1 MVDLHQKWKPRK
13 SKIRQTPSYNTSF
26 LCNLAESEF
35 TMRRFIASVL
45 AAVLLVTAGLSL
57 MHTARGQE
65 SNSLSMPIIETEGEN
80 IRQIDAPALIDGEQ
94 MPLISVI
101 DSPSP
106 TCYQPDPSRDT
117 CYLKWYYMSVNAAP
131 ATSMLT
137 MTLTLNDFGP
147 VAHTQGFFQSS
158 MFVPYNMLSDG
169 FRVTCGSL
177 GAGGNPKLGN
187 AYGYTIRAR
196 DSNGQVA
203 ANFGTI
209 FCPAFTP

>member
-1 MVDLHQKWKPRK
+1 
-13 SKIRQTPSYNTSF
+13 
-26 LCNLAESEF
+26 
-35 TMRRFIASVL
+35 MRRLIIAILV
-45 AAVLLVTAGLSL
+45 AVLFGAATFSL
-57 MHTARGQE
+57 MLTARGQE
-65 SNSLSMPIIETEGEN
+65 TESPNHSKIESQGEN
-80 IRQIDAPALIDGEQ
+80 LRTIEVSSPAEDPQ
-94 MPLISVI
+94 APLISVI

-106 TCYQPDPSRDT
+106 TCYQPRPGRDE

-158 MFVPYNMLSDG
+158 MYIPYNMLGDG
-169 FRVTCGSL
+169 FKVACGPP
-177 GAGGNPKLGN
+177 GAGGNPTLGN

-196 DSNGQVA
+196 DSNGMVA

-209 FCPAFTP
+209 FCPPVTP